1 MSDEYGMKE
10 PEGMVEKQRTPTP
23 LAASGL
29 SRQGIR
35 VPD

>member
-23 LAASGL
+23 LASGL